1 MFKQGSGFWC
11 GAMRS
16 WAVRCLL
23 GVATF
28 SSCYASAAP
37 SEGELRAAVIVAIM
51 RFTSWQTDSVD
62 RPVLDV
68 CLAAKPIS
76 ETVLLAI
83 SGEQK
88 VATRTLNVRPVKRQL
103 DACQVLVIG
112 EDINEVEYERL
123 IAEANEKSMLTVCD
137 GCRRG
142 LGEEAII
149 QLRLR
154 QQRVSFE
161 VNLSRAKS
169 NGVALDAQLLELATV
184 VRK

>member
-1 MFKQGSGFWC
+1 MFKRGSGFWC
-11 GAMRS
+11 GAIRL
-16 WAVRCLL
+16 WLVRCLL
-23 GVATF
+23 GIATF
-28 SSCYASAAP
+28 SCCHAVAAP

-51 RFTSWQTDSVD
+51 RFTSWQAEPLDKSV
-62 RPVLDV
+62 LNV
-68 CLAAKPIS
+68 CLVGKPIS
-76 ETVLLAI
+76 EAVLLSI

-88 VATRTLNVRPVKRQL
+88 VATRALSVRSVRRQL
-103 DACQVLVIG
+103 DACQIIVIG
-112 EDINEVEYERL
+112 EDVNEVEYERL

-142 LGEEAII
+142 LGEDAII

-161 VNLSRAKS
+161 VNLSRARS
-169 NGVALDAQLLELATV
+169 SGVALDAQLLELATV

>member
-1 MFKQGSGFWC
+1 MFKQGFGFWC
-11 GAMRS
+11 GAIRL
-16 WAVRCLL
+16 WLVRCLL
-23 GVATF
+23 CVATF
-28 SSCYASAAP
+28 SFCHAVAAP

-51 RFTSWQTDSVD
+51 RFTSWQAEPLDKSV
-62 RPVLDV
+62 LNV
-68 CLAAKPIS
+68 CLAGKPIS
-76 ETVLLAI
+76 EAVLLAI

-88 VATRTLNVRPVKRQL
+88 VAARALSVRPVRRQL
-103 DACQVLVIG
+103 DACQIVVIG
-112 EDINEVEYERL
+112 EDVNEVEYERL

-142 LGEEAII
+142 LGEDAII

-161 VNLSRAKS
+161 VNLSRARS
-169 NGVALDAQLLELATV
+169 SGVALDAQLLELATV